1 MFLVRESQAG
11 DLDQILKVAEHLD
24 SYNLPFDRE
33 AIKEILERSAAAFAG
48 TIPESERSFTFV
60 VENHDTGEI
69 VGTSMLY
76 AQHGTRSSPHVY
88 LDVLQDE
95 HYSETLGKYMVH
107 QALLIG
113 YNYNGPT
120 EIGGLI
126 LLPEYRGHAES
137 LGKLV
142 SFARFLYIAMNR
154 SVFRDEVLSELLPQ
168 LEEDGTS
175 RMWKH
180 FGKRFTGLPY
190 READRLSKDNKE
202 FIKSLFPQGM
212 VHTSLFPKEVRDE
225 IGQVG
230 EQTKGVQKM
239 LTDIGFRYAN
249 QIDPFDGG
257 PHFSA
262 RTDEITLVANATR
275 HTFSGSGEQDES
287 ADRHLVACAPSEGHG
302 FRACWTTLKSSQGE
316 LQLAPEVA
324 EVLALAA
331 DGEFWAVVA

>member
-1 MFLVRESQAG
+1 MFIVRESQAS

-33 AIKEILERSAAAFAG
+33 AIKEILEHSGAAFAG
-48 TIPESERSFTFV
+48 TVPASERSFTFV
-60 VENHDTGEI
+60 VENQETGEI

-76 AQHGTRSSPHVY
+76 AQHGTHHSPHVY

-126 LLPEYRGHAES
+126 LLPEFRGHSES

-142 SFARFLYIAMNR
+142 SFARFLYIAMHR
-154 SVFRDEVLSELLPQ
+154 DVFRDEVLSELLPQ

-202 FIKSLFPQGM
+202 FIKSLFPQGL

-230 EQTKGVQKM
+230 EQTLGVKKM
-239 LTDIGFRYAN
+239 LTKIGFRYAN

-257 PHFSA
+257 PHFTA
-262 RTDEITLVANATR
+262 RTDDISLVAEAR
-275 HTFSGSGEQDES
+275 KHTFHKTGEVGE
-287 ADRHLVACAPSEGHG
+287 AGIRHLLAHSPDKSHS
-302 FRACWTTLKSSQGE
+302 FRASWARLDDSQGDTV
-316 LQLAPEVA
+316 LDPEVA
-324 EVLALAA
+324 KAIRLAP
-331 DGEFWAVVA
+331 GNEFWAVPS

>member
-1 MFLVRESQAG
+1 MFIVRESQAS

-24 SYNLPFDRE
+24 SYNLPFERE
-33 AIKEILERSAAAFAG
+33 AIKEILERSSAAFAAS
-48 TIPESERSFTFV
+48 IPASERAFTFV
-60 VENHDTGEI
+60 VENQDTGDI

-76 AQHGTRSSPHVY
+76 AQHGTHHSPHVY

-126 LLPEYRGHAES
+126 LLPEFRGHPES

-142 SFARFLYIAMNR
+142 SFARFLYIAMHR
-154 SVFRDEVLSELLPQ
+154 DVFRDEVLSELLPQ

-230 EQTKGVQKM
+230 EQTLGVQKM
-239 LTDIGFRYAN
+239 LTNIGFRYAN

-257 PHFSA
+257 PHFTA
-262 RTDEITLVANATR
+262 RTDEITLVRDAR
-275 HTFSGSGEQDES
+275 KHKFSSTAAPGESGVRQ
-287 ADRHLVACAPSEGHG
+287 LVANQSHG
-302 FRACWTTLKSSQGE
+302 FRASWAKLDDTQDEVTLSPE
-316 LQLAPEVA
+316 VTEALQLAPG
-324 EVLALAA
+324 
-331 DGEFWAVVA
+331 DEFWAVRS